1 MKRLQKDLKE
11 LQQLV
16 NEMVQL
22 QAELEEIRSR
32 KDEPNETPKQTKV
45 KTTRDLIKNICKST
59 KTMALLDEF
68 EGIGKYV
75 DKEAYDRLII
85 TGFTGYTKLGNI
97 TCQYII
103 KRMDY
108 EDETVGNITFT
119 ELKNGKCTG
128 LKKYV
133 TEQIENKIKS
143 MSYDER
149 VEIDLDMPYLLRAQ
163 NSKNREGYGWEWD
176 WSYGVGSCTEGTY
189 YGETTRYGI
198 VGIRVTKY
206 L

>member
-1 MKRLQKDLKE
+1 MQITIQEYLESIEVSDNPAEREAKLNEIKKRKEKLKK
-11 LQQLV
+11 L
-16 NEMVQL
+16 
-22 QAELEEIRSR
+22 
-32 KDEPNETPKQTKV
+32 KG
-45 KTTRDLIKNICKST
+45 DLIKNVYKTT
-59 KTMALLDEF
+59 KTVDLLDEF
-68 EGIGKYV
+68 EGIGKHADNGFY
-75 DKEAYDRLII
+75 ERLII
-85 TGFTGYTKLGNI
+85 TGFTGHTKLGYI

-103 KRMDY
+103 KRMSY
-108 EDETVGNITFT
+108 ENETVGDVTFT

-176 WSYGVGSCTEGTY
+176 WSYGVGSYTEGTY

-198 VGIRVTKY
+198 VSIRVSKY